1 MRKGE
6 AMTPL
11 TIGFSE
17 AKAKLSQLTEE
28 VNRTGRSVVVYKHNK
43 PWVTIEPAVQNSVF
57 GNQETA
63 EAMAEAERMMA
74 DKNTKFFDNVDDMFE
89 DLGI

>member
-1 MRKGE
+1 
-6 AMTPL
+6 MTPL

-28 VNRTGRSVVVYKHNK
+28 VNRTGRPVVVYKHNK
-43 PWVTIEPAVQNSVF
+43 PWVTIEPAAQNTVF
-57 GNQETA
+57 GNQATT
-63 EAMAEAERMMA
+63 EAMAEAERMVE
-74 DKNTKFFDNVDDMFE
+74 DPNTKFFNNVDDMFE